1 MISLTEIQKK
11 LNMVK
16 ESSYRDFTAK
26 LIPEISKDEILG
38 VRVPLLKIMA
48 KEIFLQGDY
57 ERFLKELP
65 HKYHEENLLHGF
77 IIGNIK
83 EYEKAL
89 RLTEEFLPYV
99 NNWAVCDSLRPAS
112 FRKNKSSML
121 KCIKKWVKSGHIHTI
136 RFGVEMLMYYFLD
149 EDFDSSY
156 LEIPATIKSEEYY
169 VNMMIA
175 WFYATALAKRY
186 DETLPYLENKRLSPW
201 VHNKTIQKA
210 VESYRIT
217 PEKKEYLKLLKIRKG

>member
-1 MISLTEIQKK
+1 MRVLTEIQKK
-11 LNMVK
+11 LYNLK
-16 ESSYRDFTAK
+16 DEKYREFTSK
-26 LIPEISKDEILG
+26 LIPEISKDEIIG
-38 VRVPLLKIMA
+38 VRTPHLKNLA
-48 KEIFLQGDY
+48 KEIFIKGNY
-57 ERFLKELP
+57 EGFLKELP

-77 IIGNIK
+77 IIGKIK

-89 RLTEEFLPYV
+89 GFTEKFLPYV

-121 KCIKKWVKSGHIHTI
+121 KSIKKWVKSGHVHTI
-136 RFGVEMLMYYFLD
+136 RFGVEMLMCHYLD
-149 EDFDSSY
+149 DDFKEDY
-156 LEIPATIKSEEYY
+156 LEIPAEIKSEEYY

-186 DETLPYLENKRLSPW
+186 DETLPYLESKRLSTW

-210 VESYRIT
+210 IESYRIT
-217 PEKKEYLKLLKIRKG
+217 PNKKEYLKSLKEVKK